1 MKGGRISLLNR
12 GHFRAGPG
20 SVLRRFAPGFA
31 GLLLLAACAAPYFPA
46 PQPSAGFTNF
56 ETEPL
61 RPLALSGDGGHL
73 YALNTPDDRLEVFAT
88 GPGGLKP
95 VGEARLGLRPIALT
109 LRNAGELWVSNHLS
123 DSVSVVDIS
132 DPAAPRVI
140 RSLDV
145 GDEPRGIVAAGP
157 ERRWVIVATAKR
169 GDSLRPGTGR
179 AHLWVF
185 DAEAPERPPQVLTLF
200 GAKPRALAVSPDGL
214 SVYAGIFHSGNRTAS
229 VGGIEAA
236 SIGRAPLYSFDNP
249 PPPDAPP
256 KAGAIVRQVND
267 TWVDGEGR
275 DWSRLVPFDLPD
287 YDVFRIDLS
296 GDRPRVAEA
305 ISGVG
310 TVLFDIAVRPRDG
323 EGGDATRQEVWVSNS
338 EATNLTVHEPRLQG
352 RFAEN
357 RITRLRRSGDG
368 WEVLPQDL
376 NPHVNPTRM
385 PVSSALRTK
394 SLAQPLQIV
403 FEPSGERAYVAAFGS
418 RKVAV
423 LSPDAEVLDRIDVG
437 FGPAGLAY
445 DAARRRLYV
454 FNRLDASISVVDA
467 QGGKVVATVPLKHD
481 PTPAVIKAGRP
492 LLYDAAATSG
502 QGTLSCASCHVFA
515 DLDGLAWDLGNPEGD
530 LMAMPEALEHGLFV
544 PQQEFHPLKGPMTT
558 QSLRGIADTGP
569 LHWRGDRFG
578 RDSDQP
584 GSNLASFMDFDRAFV
599 DLMGLDQVPDKAE
612 MEAFARFVHT
622 IRYPPNPNEA
632 PDRSYN
638 SRQQAG
644 FRIFNDGIDIDRGL
658 LSCRDCHAAPL
669 GTNGLIN
676 FEGIDAGIDMKTAH
690 LRNVYQKVGRF
701 NRPGPQVSGF
711 GLVHDGSIDTIINF
725 LKLDVFHIPGKTE
738 EERDS
743 LRADL
748 NAFVMAFN
756 TGMAPAVGLQTT
768 VSGTADDGQVARLDL
783 MTGRAAAGDCDLI
796 AWARAEGR
804 ERGWLWRAEG
814 FLLDREGEVPWRVD
828 DLLAHAAVAPVT
840 FACVPPGDGW
850 RSALDRDLDG
860 RLDGDEPGPRSSLQ

>member
-1 MKGGRISLLNR
+1 M
-12 GHFRAGPG
+12 PE
-20 SVLRRFAPGFA
+20 
-31 GLLLLAACAAPYFPA
+31 
-46 PQPSAGFTNF
+46 PSGGFTNF

-61 RPLALSGDGGHL
+61 RPLALSGDGAFL
-73 YALNTPDDRLEVFAT
+73 YALNTPDDRLEVFAA
-88 GPGGLKP
+88 GPDGLRS
-95 VGEARLGLRPIALT
+95 VAEARLGLRPIALT
-109 LRNAGELWVSNHLS
+109 LRRAGELWVTNHLS
-123 DSVSVVDIS
+123 DSVSVVDVS
-132 DPAAPRVI
+132 DPTAPKVI

-157 ERRWVIVATAKR
+157 DQRWVIVATAKR
-169 GDSLRPGTGR
+169 GDSLKAGIGR

-185 DAEAPERPPQVLTLF
+185 DGDAPERAPQVLTLF

-214 SVYAGIFHSGNRTAS
+214 SVYAGIFHSGNGTAS

-236 SIGRAPLYSFDNP
+236 SIDRAPVYSLDNLP
-249 PPPDAPP
+249 PSNGPP

-267 TWVDGEGR
+267 RWIDAGGR

-296 GDRPRVAEA
+296 GDRPTVAEA

-310 TVLFDIAVRPRDG
+310 TVLFDIAVRPQANEG
-323 EGGDATRQEVWVSNS
+323 EAAEVWVSNS
-338 EATNLTVHEPRLQG
+338 EAANLEIHEPRLRG

-357 RITRLRRSGDG
+357 RITRLRRNGDG
-368 WEVLPQDL
+368 WTVLSQDL
-376 NPHVNPTRM
+376 NPHVDPARM
-385 PVSSALRTK
+385 PAPSALRAR

-423 LSPDAEVLDRIDVG
+423 LSRDAAVMDRIDVG
-437 FGPAGLAY
+437 FGPAGLAH
-445 DAARRRLYV
+445 DASRQRLYV
-454 FNRLDASISVVDA
+454 FNRLDASISVVDT
-467 QGGKVVATVPLKHD
+467 GTNGILATVPLRHD
-481 PTPAVIKAGRP
+481 PTPAVIKAGRG

-515 DLDGLAWDLGNPEGD
+515 DVDGLGWDLGNPDGE
-530 LMAMPEALEHGLFV
+530 LVAMPEALQHDLFV
-544 PQQEFHPLKGPMTT
+544 PQQAFHPLKGPMMT
-558 QSLRGIADTGP
+558 QSLRGIVDTGP

-584 GSNLASFMDFDRAFV
+584 GANLPSFMDFDRAFV
-599 DLMGLDQVPDKAE
+599 DLMGLAQPPGRQE

-676 FEGIDAGIDMKTAH
+676 FEGADAGIDMKTAH

-768 VSGTADDGQVARLDL
+768 VSGTVDDGQTARLAL
-783 MTGRAAAGDCDLI
+783 MTGQAAAGDCDLI

-814 FLLDREGEVPWRVD
+814 FLPDREGEVSWRLD
-828 DLLAHAAVAPVT
+828 DLLAHAAAAPVT

-860 RLDGDEPGPRSSLQ
+860 QRDGDEPGPGNALQ